1 MDHLPNG
8 DNGSGGEIQ
17 QRGAVYSLG
26 SLAKRQIEIVAI
38 PTTYNGLHSGPPPG
52 TVVGIVLGS
61 VAGFL
66 LIIWLLY
73 TCTLLGGNT
82 FSFPW
87 GGRGDGIVEEEVI
100 RRRSRWPRHSG
111 SSRSE
116 TTEALSVHGSPSR
129 RGAYRRETI
138 VVEERMANMPAPP
151 LRSKRTSGFAGP
163 GKLGRRSVGA
173 DREIGGVSK
182 PNETMVN
189 QSISC

>member
-8 DNGSGGEIQ
+8 DDGSGGEIQ
-17 QRGAVYSLG
+17 QRGAVCSLG
-26 SLAKRQIEIVAI
+26 SLARRQTEIVAI
-38 PTTYNGLHSGPPPG
+38 PTTYNGLYSGPPPG
-52 TVVGIVLGS
+52 TVVGVVLGS

-66 LIIWLLY
+66 LIIWLMY

-87 GGRGDGIVEEEVI
+87 GRRGDGIVEEEVI
-100 RRRSRWPRHSG
+100 RRRSRSPR
-111 SSRSE
+111 R
-116 TTEALSVHGSPSR
+116 VHGSPPR

-138 VVEERMANMPAPP
+138 VVEER
-151 LRSKRTSGFAGP
+151 RFAGP
-163 GKLGRRSVGA
+163 GKLGRRTVGA